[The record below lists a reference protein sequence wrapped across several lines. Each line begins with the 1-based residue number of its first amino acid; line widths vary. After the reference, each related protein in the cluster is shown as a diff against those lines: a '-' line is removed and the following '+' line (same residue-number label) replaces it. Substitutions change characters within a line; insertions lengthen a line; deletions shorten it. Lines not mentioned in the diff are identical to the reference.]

1 MYRSWLRELK
11 GRGHCN
17 IAGISP
23 KEPKNAAPTFLLYVG
38 PVFATWTY
46 ALPAD
51 TGGLSPPVS
60 ARLAFQWRCGGDG
73 REFKKMVLKKNLE
86 VREAKPTEWSGAPGV
101 PSRLA
106 WQQPVFRCTK
116 LIVKLNPFQLC
127 RSATRCAP
135 PNADKLCLVRPR
147 DPNVSNGDNQD
158 TGDEIPLKCPAG
170 WRKPKKRRA
179 RLDFS
184 LPPASWPPAS
194 KPWTEYVLD
203 LPRGSDWGY
212 ATVKLDLVAPE
223 GVDPYSS
230 RGGAFLGIR

>member
-1 MYRSWLRELK
+1 MS
-11 GRGHCN
+11 
-17 IAGISP
+17 
-23 KEPKNAAPTFLLYVG
+23 
-38 PVFATWTY
+38 
-46 ALPAD
+46 
-51 TGGLSPPVS
+51 
-60 ARLAFQWRCGGDG
+60 
-73 REFKKMVLKKNLE
+73 
-86 VREAKPTEWSGAPGV
+86 
-101 PSRLA
+101 SRLE

-135 PNADKLCLVRPR
+135 PNADKLCLV
-147 DPNVSNGDNQD
+147 NQD
-158 TGDEIPLKCPAG
+158 TGDEKVLKCPAG

-212 ATVKLDLVAPE
+212 ATVMLDLVAPE